1 MVTLTYS
8 NVDCVERISDGL
20 QTFERARINVKA
32 GTQIVYLCNVNYP
45 ALIDLKTFTCRAPY
59 GVVLGREDDMYSVR
73 LNSGDYTVFLSE
85 IWERAH
91 YAIFSTV
98 HNVHYVAKLVETPK
112 TWRPVSAFFSNF
124 GEAKAW
130 CDERGITYNKITI

>member
-8 NVDCVERISDGL
+8 NVDGIERISDGL
-20 QTFERARINVKA
+20 QTFERARINIKA
-32 GTQIVYLCNVNYP
+32 GTQIVYVCDVHYP
-45 ALIDLKTFTCRAPY
+45 ALREAKAFTCRSPY
-59 GVVLGREDDMYSVR
+59 GVVLGREGDMYDIR

-91 YAIFSTV
+91 YAIFSTM
-98 HNVHYVAKLVETPK
+98 HNVHYVAKLVERPK

-124 GEAKAW
+124 EEAKAW
-130 CDERGITYNKITI
+130 CDKRGITYNKITI